1 MPNTKQTLFPI
12 QNHSTFHI
20 YNIWSL
26 IFHQVRYKERH
37 FSIIINA
44 RVFSGHALYMHRYLF
59 FTNTLAQNIFLLF
72 IRLDLFIFVTT
83 ADKIFPVSLRNRL
96 ISGGLEPVLS
106 PTEKLCLASFYIQFS
121 TTIKCTIIR
130 FKTRCFSQCLLQLG
144 AKKELVVILLFI
156 LYPRKAI
163 YNMMREITINNNN
176 A

>member
-12 QNHSTFHI
+12 QNDSTFHI
-20 YNIWSL
+20 YNICSL

-37 FSIIINA
+37 FSMIINA
-44 RVFSGHALYMHRYLF
+44 RFSGCALYMHRYLF

-121 TTIKCTIIR
+121 TNIKYTIIR
-130 FKTRCFSQCLLQLG
+130 FKTRF
-144 AKKELVVILLFI
+144 F
-156 LYPRKAI
+156 
-163 YNMMREITINNNN
+163 
-176 A
+176 